1 MISWMQKH
9 NKYLVWT
16 IWVATIA
23 FIGAGFVGW
32 GSYSFGSKA
41 GNIAKVGEVEIPQA
55 KLNMVYSSIYNQY
68 NEAMQG
74 TLDDKKAKELG
85 LIKQAFKR
93 LETQAKILNFA
104 NEVGIIVT
112 DEEVAAKVQ
121 SIRSFQKDGAFN
133 KEIYQAYLTSQRIK
147 AKSFESTLREEL
159 IIQKTIALLSVDG
172 LPLETEAI
180 SAAMN
185 VSDKLAYTV
194 LTEADVNF
202 VAEESKVKSFWEM
215 QKENFM
221 TKQSYDLSIVWTESK
236 DAVVSEDEIK
246 SYYDTNSFNYTNAEG
261 KQLIF
266 KEAKDQASNDLKLKK
281 TKKSAQKAYIA
292 FKKGQLTQSEKMT
305 LPLGD
310 MKLTKEIWEAL
321 KEKSVGDILKP
332 KVVGDMYATI
342 KIENVVLPTL
352 KSYDEAKEEV
362 TVLYTNQAKK
372 EALLAL
378 AEKTLENFDTSTAI
392 ISDFVKLEENVNL
405 KALNNQESLQFL
417 QKLFTSS
424 KEKGI
429 ISVADKI
436 VVYNILEQKLASVDA
451 NGTQNVKETVNK
463 LKQNTFES
471 NLIKML
477 DKKYPTETYMGGLTN

>member
-41 GNIAKVGEVEIPQA
+41 GNVAKVGNIEISQT

-68 NEAMQG
+68 NQAMQG
-74 TLDDKKAKELG
+74 TLDDKKAKEMG
-85 LIKQAFKR
+85 LIQQAFAR

-104 NEVGIIVT
+104 NEVGIVVS
-112 DEEVAAKVQ
+112 DKEVVERLQ
-121 SIRSFQKDGAFN
+121 GISSFQKEGHFD
-133 KEIYQAYLTSQRIK
+133 KEIYDAYLKSQRLK
-147 AKSFESTLREEL
+147 AKAFEATLREEL
-159 IIQKTIALLSVDG
+159 VIQKTIALISVEA
-172 LPLETEAI
+172 LPFEIEAI

-185 VSDKLAYTV
+185 VSDKLAYKV

-202 VAEESKVKSFWEM
+202 VAEDTKMKSFWEM
-215 QKENFM
+215 QKDNFM
-221 TKQSYDLSIVWTESK
+221 TTQMYDLSIVWTESK
-236 DAVVSEDEIK
+236 DTVVTEDEIK

-261 KQLIF
+261 KQLSF
-266 KEAKDQASNDLKLKK
+266 EEAKTQASHDLKLKK

-292 FKKGQLTQSEKMT
+292 FKKGKLTQSEKIT

-310 MKLTKEIWEAL
+310 LKLTSDVWNAL
-321 KEKSVGDILKP
+321 KEKNIGDILKP
-332 KVVGDMYATI
+332 KVVADMYATI
-342 KIENVVLPTL
+342 KIENIVLPKVKT
-352 KSYDEAKEEV
+352 YDEAKDEV
-362 TVLYTNQAKK
+362 KVLYTAQAKK
-372 EALLAL
+372 EALLTL
-378 AEKTLENFDTSTAI
+378 AEETLKTFDKSDAI

-405 KALNNQESLQFL
+405 NPLNNQESLQFL

-436 VVYNILEQKLASVDA
+436 VVYDILEQKLAPIDENETEA
-451 NGTQNVKETVNK
+451 VKQTVNK

-477 DKKYPTETYMGGLTN
+477 DEKYPTKTYMGGLTN

>member
-41 GNIAKVGEVEIPQA
+41 GNVAKVGDIEIGQT

-85 LIKQAFKR
+85 LIKQAFAR
-93 LETQAKILNFA
+93 IETQAKILNLA
-104 NEVGIIVT
+104 KDLGVIVSDNEVAQRLQKIP
-112 DEEVAAKVQ
+112 
-121 SIRSFQKDGAFN
+121 SFQKDGVFN
-133 KEIYQAYLTSQRIK
+133 KEFYDGYLKAQRLK
-147 AKSFESTLREEL
+147 AKVFESTLREEL
-159 IIQKTIALLSVDG
+159 TIQKTLALLTVPG
-172 LPLETEAI
+172 LAFEEKAI
-180 SAAMN
+180 AAAMN
-185 VSDKLAYTV
+185 VSDKLAYKV
-194 LTEADVNF
+194 LTEADLTF
-202 VAEESKVKSFWEM
+202 TADEAQVKSFWEL

-221 TKQSYDLSIVWTESK
+221 TTQMYDLSVVWTESK
-236 DAVVSEDEIK
+236 EATVTEDEIK
-246 SYYDTNSFNYTNAEG
+246 AHYEVNSFNYTNATG
-261 KQLIF
+261 KQLTF
-266 KEAKDQASNDLKLKK
+266 EEAKELATKDLKLKK

-292 FKKGQLTQSEKMT
+292 FKKGQIENSEKIT

-310 MKLTKEIWEAL
+310 LKLSTEIWNTL
-321 KEKSVGDILKP
+321 KEKSVGDIVKP
-332 KVVGDMYATI
+332 KVVADTYATV
-342 KIENVVLPTL
+342 KIDNIVLPRVKT
-352 KSYDEAKEEV
+352 YEEAKEEV
-362 TVLYTNQAKK
+362 TKIYAVQAKK

-378 AEKTLENFDTSTAI
+378 AESTLKDFDQSNAI
-392 ISDFVKLEENVNL
+392 ISDFVKMEENVNL
-405 KALNNQESLQFL
+405 QPLNNQESLQFL

-429 ISVADKI
+429 ISVENKV
-436 VVYNILEQKLASVDA
+436 VVYNILEQKLLPMDENQTESVK
-451 NGTQNVKETVNK
+451 QTVNK

-477 DKKYPTETYMGGLTN
+477 NEKYPTEVYMGGLTN